1 MQGLNFI
8 AGLMLLVVH
17 DEEKVFWLM
26 DTLLNKILPG
36 INPLTHILYQYCVIT
51 WKWHKIAWMLWSSL
65 KSATPPAHG
74 GVSYQPPTDNTWST
88 RSPLC
93 PPEQTCLTELVEA
106 ADDSLFQRILAIDNH
121 ILSSLLPQ
129 N

>member
-36 INPLTHILYQYCVIT
+36 ILTCFNPL
-51 WKWHKIAWMLWSSL
+51 
-65 KSATPPAHG
+65 
-74 GVSYQPPTDNTWST
+74 
-88 RSPLC
+88 
-93 PPEQTCLTELVEA
+93 
-106 ADDSLFQRILAIDNH
+106 
-121 ILSSLLPQ
+121 
-129 N
+129 

>member
-36 INPLTHILYQYCVIT
+36 MNPLTHTFHQYSTIN
-51 WKWHKIAWMLWSSL
+51 L
-65 KSATPPAHG
+65 KTEQDRMY
-74 GVSYQPPTDNTWST
+74 VSIV
-88 RSPLC
+88 R
-93 PPEQTCLTELVEA
+93 
-106 ADDSLFQRILAIDNH
+106 
-121 ILSSLLPQ
+121 
-129 N
+129 

>member
-36 INPLTHILYQYCVIT
+36 MNHLTHTLPHDNLETEQDSKNCQNRGRFLQSYCSNKKHIF
-51 WKWHKIAWMLWSSL
+51 SRDD
-65 KSATPPAHG
+65 
-74 GVSYQPPTDNTWST
+74 GVSLDYYTTHVLVVNINEVLTSMSSHSVSRPEVVGGDRTW
-88 RSPLC
+88 
-93 PPEQTCLTELVEA
+93 V
-106 ADDSLFQRILAIDNH
+106 
-121 ILSSLLPQ
+121 
-129 N
+129 